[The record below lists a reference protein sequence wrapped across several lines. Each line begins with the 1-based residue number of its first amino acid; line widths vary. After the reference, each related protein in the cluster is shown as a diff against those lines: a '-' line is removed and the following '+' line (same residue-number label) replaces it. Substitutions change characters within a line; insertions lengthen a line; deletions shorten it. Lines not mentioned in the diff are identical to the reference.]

1 MDGTTYWISRVPG
14 RLFCL
19 FNGIVNVVIFKF
31 KKKVAESFLQ
41 PSKNLKEVA
50 EKNSRVPAYQ
60 VLS

>member
-1 MDGTTYWISRVPG
+1 MPG